1 MAIIGK
7 IRKHSALAVVIV
19 GIAIAA
25 FVIGDF
31 GKGQNRAVT
40 DIGSVNGEE
49 IPYTDFNY
57 KVEEN
62 LEIQRE
68 NTGLETVTEEVAYN
82 VRQNT
87 WNTMVGNLVTGEEFH
102 KLGLAVSPDELF
114 ELVQGQH
121 PHRYIL
127 QYFKDPNTGQY
138 DPAIVLNYLRNLD
151 QMEPQAK
158 AQWLQ
163 FERAIKEDQFQLKF
177 NNLIASSYY
186 VPKQI
191 LHKRYEMQ
199 SKSWNIRFMSPSYYT
214 IPDSVAT
221 LTDEDY
227 RKFFEKNKI
236 YFYIDQPYVDLDFVV
251 FEVKPSA
258 KDRRDIAEDV
268 TTLYADFQTA
278 NDPLA
283 FVNANSDKKFDT
295 NFISGDNL
303 PVRLDSLLVNS
314 RIDGFVP
321 PYEENSAWYMA
332 KLLAKAER
340 PDSMQG
346 SQLLVTWA
354 DLGVA
359 ENVTRTQTQAKQR
372 ADSLLA
378 LLRTNP
384 SRFAEV
390 TKETSDYPTAKE
402 DGGLL
407 PWFPDGNPNVS
418 PFFDA
423 GVSMRKN
430 EVKIIE
436 TRLGYSLFHLSEK
449 SEDRPKIKA
458 AILQRNIE
466 PSSKTFQDYYTQA
479 SMYAGKYNN
488 PIAFDTGAISEGI
501 NIRHAQQVKEMDYT
515 VKDLPNARNVIRW
528 SFAEQT
534 KVGEVSPV
542 FDLQGVYA
550 VILLKDRYKK
560 GEPPLDQVKEKIE
573 PNVRNAKKIEIL
585 AGRLEE
591 AMKNQTDIH
600 SLAAAFNTKVDS
612 TTLTFSGMSRSQIAR
627 ENEVMGNV
635 FVSPPGILAGPF
647 QGNLGVYVVIVD
659 NITDAPAKENYL
671 TEESSDKRA
680 WTNRV
685 SSSLYDALK
694 KQADIVDNRIL
705 FY

>member
-31 GKGQNRAVT
+31 GKGQIRAVT

-87 WNTMVGNLVTGEEFH
+87 WNTMVSSLVTGEEFQ
-102 KLGLAVSPDELF
+102 KLGLTVSPDELF

-177 NNLIASSYY
+177 NNLIARSYY

-191 LHKRYEMQ
+191 LHKQYEMQ
-199 SKSWNIRFMSPSYYT
+199 SKSWNIRFISPSYYT

-221 LTDEDY
+221 LTDKDY
-227 RKFFEKNKI
+227 RNFYEKNKI
-236 YFYIDQPYVDLDFVV
+236 YFYNDQPYVDLDFVV

-283 FVNANSDKKFDT
+283 FVNANSDKKYDT

-303 PVRLDSLLVNS
+303 PMRLDSLLVNS

-354 DLGVA
+354 GLGVA
-359 ENVTRTQTQAKQR
+359 ENVTRTQTEAKQR

-423 GVSMRKN
+423 GISMRKN

-436 TRLGYSLFHLSEK
+436 TRLGYSLFLLSEK

-479 SMYAGKYNN
+479 STYAGRYNN

-515 VKDLPNARNVIRW
+515 VTGLKNARNVIRW

-560 GEPPLDQVKEKIE
+560 GEPPLDQVKERIE

-600 SLAAAFNTKVDS
+600 TLAAAFNTRVD
-612 TTLTFSGMSRSQIAR
+612 TTTVTFSGMSRSQIAR

-659 NITDAPAKENYL
+659 NITDAPAKENYMA
-671 TEESSDKRA
+671 EERSDKRA

-685 SSSLYDALK
+685 SNSLYDALK